1 MPVNRIKELAARMDL
16 TPSDV
21 ARLIDPPMQPHAL
34 RRYTRINPKTGLHD
48 GEPKVALAQKIA
60 KVLNC
65 TYEEVLGLTPSN
77 QAAAQPTIPLYGA
90 AMGGIGY
97 DISDVT
103 DPIDRVA
110 TPPWLIHARDCYA
123 VNVIG
128 DSMEPRYYA
137 GEQIYVSPNKAPA
150 PGDFVVVQIREDH
163 VHKAIVKRLVQSGD
177 EIVLEQLNPATKITY
192 QVDEVKSI
200 HVVTGSR
207 SRVI

>member
-1 MPVNRIKELAARMDL
+1 
-16 TPSDV
+16 
-21 ARLIDPPMQPHAL
+21 
-34 RRYTRINPKTGLHD
+34 
-48 GEPKVALAQKIA
+48 
-60 KVLNC
+60 
-65 TYEEVLGLTPSN
+65 
-77 QAAAQPTIPLYGA
+77 
-90 AMGGIGY
+90 
-97 DISDVT
+97 
-103 DPIDRVA
+103 
-110 TPPWLIHARDCYA
+110 
-123 VNVIG
+123 NVIG